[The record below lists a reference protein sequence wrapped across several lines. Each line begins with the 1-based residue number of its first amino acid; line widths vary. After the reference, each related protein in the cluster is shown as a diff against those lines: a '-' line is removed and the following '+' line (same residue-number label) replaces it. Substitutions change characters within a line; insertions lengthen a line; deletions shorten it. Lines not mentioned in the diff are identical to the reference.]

1 MILLDT
7 CALVWMTN
15 QPSSLSAEASK
26 AIRRSADALAVVPIS
41 AWEIAI
47 KCRDGGLRLS
57 GRLTPQEWYAE
68 TVRRYGLYEIP
79 LDARVLCESVAL
91 PPIHRDPCDRM
102 IIAAAQHHGLPI
114 VTADTTI
121 PRYPDVRVIW

>member
-7 CALVWMTN
+7 CALVWMTT
-15 QPSSLSAEASK
+15 QPGQLSAKAAEAV
-26 AIRRSADALAVVPIS
+26 RRNADAIAVVPIS

-57 GRLTPQEWYAE
+57 GPYSPHEWYQEA
-68 TVRRYGLYEIP
+68 VRRYGLHEIP
-79 LDARVLCESVAL
+79 LDALVLCESVAL
-91 PPIHRDPCDRM
+91 PPIHRDRCDRM
-102 IIAAAQHHGLPI
+102 IVAAALRHCLPI

-121 PRYPDVRVIW
+121 PRYPDVTVVW